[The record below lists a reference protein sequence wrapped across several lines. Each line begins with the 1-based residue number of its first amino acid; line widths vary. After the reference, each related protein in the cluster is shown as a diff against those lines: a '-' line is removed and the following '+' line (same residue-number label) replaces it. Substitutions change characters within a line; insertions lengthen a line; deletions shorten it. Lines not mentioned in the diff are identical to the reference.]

1 MSALA
6 PATRITRARQK
17 PAEYGVVNGEQHLL
31 LHDVSWQQ
39 YEKLGEIF
47 RDRSGLRMTY
57 DQGGL
62 EIMTLS
68 AEHESFKSILD
79 RLIEVIAEELGVPL
93 KCLGSTTYKQESL
106 EKGLEPDE
114 CYYLDNYARIQGKKR
129 IDLSRDPPP
138 DLAVEIDTTR
148 SSLDRMAIYAKLGV
162 SEIWRFDGH
171 HLTVFQLSGKG
182 KYREAKRSRHFPSVP
197 IAELA
202 RFVHLGETQDD
213 TSIVKQFRQWLRSRV
228 ARAES

>member
-1 MSALA
+1 MSVLA
-6 PATRITRARQK
+6 PATRVTRARQTS
-17 PAEYGVVNGEQHLL
+17 AESDVVNGEQHLL

-39 YEKLGEIF
+39 YEKMGEIF

-62 EIMTLS
+62 EVMTLS

-79 RLIEVIAEELGVPL
+79 RLIEGIAEELGVSM

-129 IDLSRDPPP
+129 IDLGRDPPP

-162 SEIWRFDGH
+162 PEIWRFDGR

-182 KYREAKRSRHFPSVP
+182 KYREAKRSRYFPSVP
-197 IAELA
+197 IADLA
-202 RFVHLGETQDD
+202 HFVRLGETQDD
-213 TSIVKQFRQWLRSRV
+213 TSIVKQFRGWLRSRV
-228 ARAES
+228 SKA